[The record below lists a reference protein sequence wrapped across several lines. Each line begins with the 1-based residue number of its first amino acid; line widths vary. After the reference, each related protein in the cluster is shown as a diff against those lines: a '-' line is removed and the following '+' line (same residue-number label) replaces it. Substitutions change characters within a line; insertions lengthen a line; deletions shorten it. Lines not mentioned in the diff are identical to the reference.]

1 MLATTTSAA
10 ARAPNGHCVEM
21 GEHCTEAWLPHLE
34 LVEELRL
41 RLIGFDQLKQLAEL
55 SCTSRRFE

>member
-1 MLATTTSAA
+1 LCTPGEDRSSSVSDLVAVP
-10 ARAPNGHCVEM
+10 AR
-21 GEHCTEAWLPHLE
+21 LPHVE

>member
-1 MLATTTSAA
+1 VTTEFVHPRGGSKLIRLGSRRRTGSAA
-10 ARAPNGHCVEM
+10 A
-21 GEHCTEAWLPHLE
+21 LE

-55 SCTSRRFE
+55 SCRSRRFE